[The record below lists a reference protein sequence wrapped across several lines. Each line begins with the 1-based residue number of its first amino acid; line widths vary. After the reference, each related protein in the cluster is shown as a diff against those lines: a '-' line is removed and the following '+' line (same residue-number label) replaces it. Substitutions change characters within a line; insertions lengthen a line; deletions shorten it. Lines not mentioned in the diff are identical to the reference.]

1 LLRILW
7 SSRSAM
13 SAQQEKLDSISNNI
27 ANVNTEGYK
36 KVDVTFK
43 DLVYETLNRSGS
55 PTSEANGAS
64 SINGTGVRTAEWIRD
79 TKQGNLAETGEST
92 NFAIDGKGYF
102 QVELPERTA
111 DGSIKTAYTRSG
123 TFNIDRDGILV
134 DKSGNKLSIA
144 FYDNALPE
152 DKLFTKNNFKID
164 KNGAILKTN
173 GPREKEVGR
182 INLYNVAGQDSLK
195 SIGNSLYE
203 VRAESVNGIEVPV
216 ERPYI
221 VQDSSIR
228 QGFLELS
235 NVDLTKEMT
244 EMIMTQRAFELS
256 SKAMKTADEMWGMTN
271 NLRGR

>member
-1 LLRILW
+1 
-7 SSRSAM
+7 M

-36 KVDVTFK
+36 KVEVTFK
-43 DLVYETLNRSGS
+43 DLVYETLNRSGN
-55 PTSEANGAS
+55 PISEANSAS

-79 TKQGNLAETGEST
+79 TKQGNLTETGEST
-92 NFAIDGKGYF
+92 NFAIDGQGYF
-102 QVELPERTA
+102 QVELPERNA

-123 TFNIDRDGILV
+123 TFNIDRDGTLV
-134 DKSGNKLSIA
+134 DKNGNKLTVD
-144 FYDNALPE
+144 FYDNTLPE
-152 DKLFTKNNFKID
+152 DKLFTKINFKID
-164 KNGAILKTN
+164 EKGVILKTDEL
-173 GPREKEVGR
+173 GTKEVGR
-182 INLYNVAGQDSLK
+182 INLYNVSGQNTLK
-195 SIGNSLYE
+195 SIGSSLYA
-203 VRAESVNGIEVPV
+203 VKTESVNGVEVPV
-216 ERPYI
+216 EKPYV

-256 SKAMKTADEMWGMTN
+256 SKAMKTADEMWGMSN

>member
-43 DLVYETLNRSGS
+43 DLVYETLNRSGY
-55 PTSEANGAS
+55 PTNEANGAS
-64 SINGTGVRTAEWIRD
+64 SINGTGVRTTEWIRD
-79 TKQGNLAETGEST
+79 TKQGNLTETGEST
-92 NFAIDGKGYF
+92 NLAIDGQGYF
-102 QVELPERTA
+102 QVELPEKNA

-123 TFNIDRDGILV
+123 TFNIDRDGTLV
-134 DKSGNKLSIA
+134 DKNGNKLTVD
-144 FYDNALPE
+144 FYDNTLPE
-152 DKLFTKNNFKID
+152 DKLFTKSNFKID
-164 KNGAILKTN
+164 EKGVILKTDEL
-173 GPREKEVGR
+173 GTKEIGR
-182 INLYNVAGQDSLK
+182 INLYNVSGQNTLK
-195 SIGNSLYE
+195 SIGSSLYA
-203 VRAESVNGIEVPV
+203 VKTESVNGVEVPV
-216 ERPYI
+216 EKPYV

-256 SKAMKTADEMWGMTN
+256 SKAMKTADEMWGMSN

>member
-43 DLVYETLNRSGS
+43 DLVYETLNRSGN
-55 PTSEANGAS
+55 PISEANGVS

-79 TKQGNLAETGEST
+79 TRQGSLTETSEST
-92 NFAIDGKGYF
+92 NLAIDGQGYF
-102 QVELPERTA
+102 QVELPQKNA

-123 TFNIDRDGILV
+123 AFNIDRSGTLV
-134 DKSGNKLSIA
+134 DKNGNKLTVD

-164 KNGAILKTN
+164 EKGVILKTDEL
-173 GPREKEVGR
+173 GTKEVGR
-182 INLYNVAGQDSLK
+182 INLYNVAGQGTLK
-195 SIGNSLYE
+195 AIGSNLY
-203 VRAESVNGIEVPV
+203 AINTESVNGIEVPV
-216 ERPYI
+216 EKPYV

-256 SKAMKTADEMWGMTN
+256 SKAMKTADEMWGMSN
-271 NLRGR
+271 NLRAR